1 MCAVPCT
8 SENEMVCFK
17 VTIFYSSVISIFIVL
32 CLVISVPS
40 FLLGL
45 AGGIKCNKMSTMIVA
60 CDLNQSQLRN
70 QSESKVIS
78 PLYEEVKENFEEIKT
93 KNNEAYGQIQL

>member
-8 SENEMVCFK
+8 SRNERVCFK
-17 VTIFYSSVISIFIVL
+17 VLIFYSSAISIFIAL

-45 AGGIKCNKMSTMIVA
+45 AGGIKCNKISTGVVA
-60 CDLNQSQLRN
+60 CDLNQSKMRN
-70 QSESKVIS
+70 QSESKVVS
-78 PLYEEVKENFEEIKT
+78 PIYEEIKENLEAIKT
-93 KNNEAYGQIQL
+93 KNNEAYGQINL